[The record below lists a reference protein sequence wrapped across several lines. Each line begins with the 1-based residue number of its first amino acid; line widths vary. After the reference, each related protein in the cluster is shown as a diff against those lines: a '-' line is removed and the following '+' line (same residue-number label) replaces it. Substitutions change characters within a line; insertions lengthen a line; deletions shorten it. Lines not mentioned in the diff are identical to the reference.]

1 MNSNLTVYT
10 NTSNT
15 YAHNTY
21 PHNTYARNTYKNAL
35 LLGQKNYIH
44 LIELSD
50 MNNFDIPYSR
60 KQDSHMALNKL
71 K

>member
-10 NTSNT
+10 NT
-15 YAHNTY
+15 
-21 PHNTYARNTYKNAL
+21 HNTYAYNTYKNAL
-35 LLGQKNYIH
+35 LLEQKNYIH
-44 LIELSD
+44 LIDLSD

-60 KQDSHMALNKL
+60 KLDSHMALNKL

>member
-10 NTSNT
+10 NT
-15 YAHNTY
+15 
-21 PHNTYARNTYKNAL
+21 HNTYARNTYAYNTYKNAL
-35 LLGQKNYIH
+35 LLEQKNYIH
-44 LIELSD
+44 LIDLSD

>member
-10 NTSNT
+10 NT
-15 YAHNTY
+15 
-21 PHNTYARNTYKNAL
+21 HNTYARNTYAHNAYKNAL
-35 LLGQKNYIH
+35 LLEQKNYIH
-44 LIELSD
+44 LIDLSD